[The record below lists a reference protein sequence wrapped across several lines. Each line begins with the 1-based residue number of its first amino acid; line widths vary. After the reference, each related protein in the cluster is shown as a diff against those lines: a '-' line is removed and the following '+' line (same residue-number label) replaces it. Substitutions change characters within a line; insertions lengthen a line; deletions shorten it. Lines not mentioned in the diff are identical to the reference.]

1 MEREKRVHP
10 RLIRPLI
17 VSILAAITIYGISV
31 ISTDFEAI
39 GELSSKFGWSAWLV
53 VLGLSLSNYLLRFVR
68 WQLYI
73 NRFSDAVPILTN
85 LTYYLAGFA
94 FTTTPGKAGEAVRS
108 LYLKRHGVAYTDSLA
123 AFFTERFIDVI
134 TMVLLSL
141 FAAVAFP
148 DFRWP
153 VILIAVLFVGSL
165 PLIHSMKM
173 HHLLDRLRLRVPSE
187 KIQSVGERLL
197 ALLRSAADL
206 LKAGPLY
213 SGLALGLLAWGS
225 EGVAFYIIL
234 DTLDI
239 SSPFGVAVGI
249 YSISMLIG
257 ALSFIPGGLGS
268 TEAVMVFLLTLI
280 GADMPTAI
288 AATLICRI
296 STLWFAVIIGAVS
309 MAILEIQ
316 DRARR
321 KQVAL

>member
-1 MEREKRVHP
+1 MAREKQLHP
-10 RLIRPLI
+10 RLMRPLI
-17 VSILAAITIYGISV
+17 LSILAAIALYGLSV
-31 ISTDFEAI
+31 ISSDFDAI
-39 GELSSKFGWSAWLV
+39 GAASLKFGWSTWLL
-53 VLGLSLSNYLLRFVR
+53 VLALSLSNYLLRFVR
-68 WQLYI
+68 WQFYT
-73 NRFSDAVPILTN
+73 NRFSDVVPTLTN
-85 LTYYLAGFA
+85 LTYYFAGFA

-153 VILIAVLFVGSL
+153 VILVACFFVGSL

-173 HHLLDRLRLRVPSE
+173 HRLLDQLRLRIPSE
-187 KIQSVGERLL
+187 RIKSLGGRLL
-197 ALLRSAADL
+197 VLLRSAAAL
-206 LKAGPLY
+206 LTAGPLY
-213 SGLALGLLAWGS
+213 SGLLLGLLAWGA

-234 DTLDI
+234 ETLEI
-239 SSPFGVAVGI
+239 SSSLGMAVGI
-249 YSISMLIG
+249 YAISMLIG

-288 AATLICRI
+288 AATLICRVT
-296 STLWFAVIIGAVS
+296 TLWFAVIIGAVS
-309 MAILEIQ
+309 MTILELQ
-316 DRARR
+316 DRQRR

>member
-1 MEREKRVHP
+1 MAHEKMAHP
-10 RLIRPLI
+10 RLVRSLI
-17 VSILAAITIYGISV
+17 FSVLAATVIYGLSV
-31 ISTDFEAI
+31 ISSDLGAVSA
-39 GELSSKFGWSAWLV
+39 SSAKFGWSAWLL
-53 VLGLSLSNYLLRFVR
+53 VLALSLVNYLLRFVR

-73 NRFSDAVPILTN
+73 KQFSDDVPLLAN

-108 LYLKRHGVAYTDSLA
+108 LYLKRHGVAYTHSLA
-123 AFFTERFIDVI
+123 AFFTERFIDLI

-141 FAAVAFP
+141 FAAIAFP

-153 VILIAVLFVGSL
+153 VLWVAALFVGLL

-173 HHLLDRLRLRVPSE
+173 HRFLEQLRLRIPSE
-187 KIQSVGERLL
+187 KIKSMGERLL
-197 ALLRSAADL
+197 VLLRSAADL

-213 SGLALGLLAWGS
+213 SGLALGLIAWGS

-234 DTLDI
+234 DTLGV
-239 SSPFGVAVGI
+239 SSPFGVAIGI
-249 YSISMLIG
+249 YSISVLIG

-268 TEAVMVFLLTLI
+268 TEAVMVLLLTLI

-296 STLWFAVIIGAVS
+296 TTLWFAVIIGAIS
-309 MAILEIQ
+309 MAILELQ
-316 DRARR
+316 D
-321 KQVAL
+321 KQRQKQIKL

>member
-17 VSILAAITIYGISV
+17 LSILVAIAIYGLSV

-39 GELSSKFGWSAWLV
+39 GELSSKFGWSVWLL

-73 NRFSDAVPILTN
+73 NRFSDAVPTLTN

-108 LYLKRHGVAYTDSLA
+108 LYLKRHGVAYADSLA

-141 FAAVAFP
+141 SAAVAFP

-153 VILIAVLFVGSL
+153 VILVAALFVGSL
-165 PLIHSMKM
+165 PLIRSMKM
-173 HHLLDRLRLRVPSE
+173 HHLLDRLRLQLPSK
-187 KIQSVGERLL
+187 KIRSVGEHLL

-206 LKAGPLY
+206 LKTRLLY

-234 DTLDI
+234 DTLGV
-239 SSPFGVAVGI
+239 SSPFWVAVGI
-249 YSISMLIG
+249 YSISMLVG

-268 TEAVMVFLLTLI
+268 TEAVMVLLLTLI

-288 AATLICRI
+288 AATLICRVT
-296 STLWFAVIIGAVS
+296 TLWFAVIIGAIS
-309 MAILEIQ
+309 MTILELQ
-316 DRARR
+316 DRERR
-321 KQVAL
+321 KQAIL